1 MSQSQP
7 PPSSPPS
14 PTLRNPSPHHPL
26 FSSEKGS
33 PLECYPTLGHLV
45 PAGLGTFSPTEA
57 QPGSPSGGGGG
68 DGGGGRGS
76 SGRERRPR

>member
-26 FSSEKGS
+26 FSSEKES
-33 PLECYPTLGHLV
+33 PLGCYPTLGHLV

-57 QPGSPSGGGGG
+57 QLGSPSNPVAG
-68 DGGGGRGS
+68 DPMAGNRY
-76 SGRERRPR
+76 